1 MYSKLSELT
10 EEEKKSQELEDEKV
24 WVCEFCN
31 TRNIV
36 NLMEEEIPKKDAV
49 NYILEN
55 AKAEENKKRSEEEIS
70 IVFCVDISGSM
81 GVTKPMAGKF
91 KIKGD
96 WLSEL

>member
-96 WLSEL
+96 